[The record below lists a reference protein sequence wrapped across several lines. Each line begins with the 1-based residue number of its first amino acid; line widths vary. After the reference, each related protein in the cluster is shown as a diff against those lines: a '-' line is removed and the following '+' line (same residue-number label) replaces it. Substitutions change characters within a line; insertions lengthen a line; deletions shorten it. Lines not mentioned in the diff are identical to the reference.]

1 MEPARDTMEPAQD
14 KVVFIGLGPFG
25 YNVLVKLKRA
35 LLTLGEEGGREEDV
49 PWDRD
54 VRFLAV
60 GFDPRIEL
68 PPGEYLELE
77 VVGQLPEGQ
86 AGALDPA
93 VSADSARRGR
103 PDYAAQAWLS
113 AVSRE
118 SEMLGRLRNLTD
130 GLGIGGGTTCRYYL
144 ICSLAEPQGAGLLLP
159 VAGLVRR
166 MAHNEGR
173 SELLRQCA
181 MLVVPP
187 GLRREEKA
195 QVAATLREVVQAETA
210 GWPSPMTPGLQRDP
224 GEGNQHVFSLGCY
237 LVESAHEGDGTC
249 APETVAQMSLLV
261 AEWLAYLALPRV
273 LDGLRQAGL
282 AVPRRDAVEV
292 AGAEGSDEAPSEAR
306 TGPLFSSLGLADYVV
321 PVSGLID
328 RCGRRLAMEL
338 VRTTLLD
345 DPREGGIDQAE
356 AFIGLAK
363 LGAVPLETELAAMQ
377 PGRPMD
383 RPLADDAA
391 LVWKKPGDIDEA
403 WRRRESM
410 EKQDLSANVHDL
422 GLKVETRVAEVGR
435 QLQAEALSLA
445 GRNPLGAFDR
455 VTAFL
460 AETRARLLGLETG
473 IGQDN
478 ARIQAGAEH
487 LFSVLPGRR
496 ARALWCEA
504 RIRGLWLAC
513 KLLGG
518 LGIALEAVSAVFL
531 WVLRTTIPDTILGIR
546 ATGRSCL
553 LAAAI
558 SALLALWCAWM
569 AKKHVAQVREYLALV
584 RRHHLLE
591 AVGRVLGGAKSK
603 ALDVGRFIKDLKA
616 DVEDLPTRLGRL
628 APQILNSP
636 SSAGAVAFLGF
647 PGRDSLVTQ
656 VMERELYEKG
666 SGGAQLGEGA
676 ALRALA
682 LEVFAPPD
690 GLSNWLSL
698 SSAERDEELLAFC
711 RKRFH
716 DYGLPDAETLLVD
729 RLLEGGRR
737 SKSEADTLVSREL
750 AAHLLR
756 RMQPRSSH
764 GLTATR
770 TSQVIGLSEPVRS
783 RLRKGIDELNLQRG
797 QLYEIGTGLP
807 FRVVGFSFRH
817 DLSLD
822 SLRAYADWQGAYAEV
837 EDSNLFHTRLVFSGR
852 AVPSAGPQSSWAERT
867 RAEKQGGQETEED
880 GGDRAWAEPVVP
892 GSGESPTGSA
902 GEPETPDADSSWT
915 GDWSTVPEVEVPFP
929 PPEAESGSPAG
940 DTAADAAA
948 YRLFGL
954 EPGAAP
960 EKVEEA
966 YWTAHGRYNSD
977 TGTQKNVNRMAEF
990 NAAYDRI
997 KTGWRAAA

>member
-35 LLTLGEEGGREEDV
+35 LLTLGEEGGCKEDV
-49 PWDRD
+49 PWERD

-60 GFDPRIEL
+60 DFDPRIEL
-68 PPGEYLELE
+68 PPGEHLELE
-77 VVGQLPEGQ
+77 VVGRLPEGQ
-86 AGALDPA
+86 AGTLDPA

-113 AVSRE
+113 AVNRE

-130 GLGIGGGTTCRYYL
+130 GLGIGGATTCRYYL
-144 ICSLAEPQGAGLLLP
+144 ICSLAEPQGVGLLLP

-181 MLVVPP
+181 MLVVPTK
-187 GLRREEKA
+187 LCREEKA
-195 QVAATLREVVQAETA
+195 QVAATLREVVQAETG

-224 GEGNQHVFSLGCY
+224 GEGNQHVFGLGCY
-237 LVESAHEGDGTC
+237 LVEPAHEGDGTC
-249 APETVAQMSLLV
+249 TPETVTQMSLLV

-273 LDGLRQAGL
+273 LDGLRQVGL
-282 AVPRRDAVEV
+282 AVPRRSVAEV
-292 AGAEGSDEAPSEAR
+292 AGAEGSDEAQPEDR

-363 LGAVPLETELAAMQ
+363 LSPMTLETELAAMQ

-383 RPLADDAA
+383 HPLAADAA

-410 EKQDLSANVHDL
+410 EKQDLPANVHDL
-422 GLKVETRVAEVGR
+422 GLRVETRVAEVGR

-473 IGQDN
+473 IGQGN
-478 ARIQAGAEH
+478 ARIQAEAEH

-518 LGIALEAVSAVFL
+518 LWIVLEAISDVFL

-553 LAAAI
+553 VVAVI
-558 SALLALWCAWM
+558 SALLALWCTWM

-603 ALDVGRFIKDLKA
+603 ALDVGRFIKDLKT
-616 DVEDLPTRLGRL
+616 DVEELPTRLGRL
-628 APQILNSP
+628 APQILNSS

-647 PGRDSLVTQ
+647 PGRDSLVTKA
-656 VMERELYEKG
+656 MERELYDKG

-698 SSAERDEELLAFC
+698 SSAERDEKLLAFC

-716 DYGLPDAETLLVD
+716 DYGLQDAETLLVD
-729 RLLEGGRR
+729 RLLEGGSRP
-737 SKSEADTLVSREL
+737 KSEADTLVSREL
-750 AAHLLR
+750 EAHLLR

-770 TSQVIGLSEPVRS
+770 TSQVIGLSEPTRS
-783 RLRKGIDELNLQRG
+783 RLRKGIDELNRQRG

-817 DLSLD
+817 DLSLE
-822 SLRAYADWQGAYAEV
+822 SLRAYADWQGAYAEAG
-837 EDSNLFHTRLVFSGR
+837 DTNLFHTRLVFSGR
-852 AVPSAGPQSSWAERT
+852 EAPSAGPQPSWAERAWT
-867 RAEKQGGQETEED
+867 EKQGDPEAEEN

-892 GSGESPTGSA
+892 GSGEPSTGSA
-902 GEPETPDADSSWT
+902 GEPETPDADSAWT

-929 PPEAESGSPAG
+929 PPEVESGSPAG
-940 DTAADAAA
+940 DAAADAAA

-954 EPGAAP
+954 EPGTAP
-960 EKVEEA
+960 EMVEEA
-966 YWTAHGRYNSD
+966 YWTAYARYNSD
-977 TGTQKNVNRMAEF
+977 TGTQKNVDKMAEF